1 MFQTS
6 NKLFCA
12 DYKMHSFI
20 TLSGLTH
27 CQARNQ
33 RNGRSLARP
42 WTRPGLACALPLG
55 ITFISRAVQPL
66 WSSFSHLE
74 NEKN

>member
-20 TLSGLTH
+20 KLAGLTH
-27 CQARNQ
+27 CQARKP
-33 RNGRSLARP
+33 RNASKLARRWP
-42 WTRPGLACALPLG
+42 RRPGSCLRLVPG
-55 ITFISRAVQPL
+55 HHVR
-66 WSSFSHLE
+66 
-74 NEKN
+74 